1 MRIFGR
7 HNNQGQAIAE
17 MALLGTLVLIIF
29 VTLLSY
35 LQRSNDEQYT
45 RMESFRRALEK
56 SCTNI
61 NTKGGAGA
69 STSLTLIQ
77 NRRHVDLGENF
88 RKGSPQSF
96 SASSSVFWGV
106 PEVGKQSD
114 QIVLF
119 RVNENEKQILNDPD
133 FKGVDKI
140 KSGYTTNFSEAQVK
154 NEATSGISNI
164 RTSTL
169 KDTITTEFL
178 DKDGNSIWETTQ
190 GAYRDD
196 TGQYKY
202 SEEAVGTEVERG
214 RRWDT
219 AF

>member
-1 MRIFGR
+1 MRILGR
-7 HNNQGQAIAE
+7 QNNRGQAIAE

-35 LQRSNDEQYT
+35 IQRSNDEQYT

-56 SCTNI
+56 SCTNV
-61 NTKGGAGA
+61 NSQGGAGA

-77 NRRHVDLGENF
+77 NRRLVDLGDNF

-119 RVNENEKQILNDPD
+119 RVNENEKQLVNDTA
-133 FKGVDKI
+133 FTGVDKI
-140 KSGYTTNFSEAQVK
+140 KSGYTTNFSEMQAK
-154 NEATSGISNI
+154 SEATTGISNV
-164 RTSTL
+164 RTSKL

-178 DKDGNSIWETTQ
+178 DKNGNPIWNVTQ
-190 GAYRDD
+190 GVYRDSS
-196 TGQYKY
+196 GEYKY
-202 SEEAVGTEVERG
+202 SEDAVGTEVERG
-214 RRWDT
+214 KRWDT